1 MRFLKADYIFPI
13 SSGPVKDGILILD
26 DAGKVIEVL
35 NPETGPENSKQI
47 LNKEGEIEVF
57 KGLLCPGFINA
68 HCHLE
73 LSHMKG
79 KLSERQ
85 KLPRFLRQ
93 VSTMRNSEEA
103 EIISAMEAADA
114 EMVANGIVAVGDI
127 SNNAL
132 SFSAKLNSRI
142 IYHTFIELFDFHP
155 DRAFDVFD
163 KGKQLY
169 DQLTGLG
176 LPGSIVPHAPYT
188 VSVKLLKLINDFAY
202 TTGDVLCIHNQET
215 QSENAM
221 FRQKN
226 GELFEFLQGATNL
239 YTHWEPS
246 GFASLASTMVHLP
259 KCNKIQLVHNTYS
272 TSEDVNWAQ
281 LYSMLMWWCFCPNA
295 NLFIEDK
302 LPDIPMFVKHAAKI
316 TIGTDSYASNWSLS
330 VLDELKTIHKYYPE
344 ISVQNLLTWAT
355 LNGAEYLGL
364 HQSLGSFEK
373 GKKPGVN
380 HLIDLERD
388 TFHLSEISKVIPL
401 E

>member
-13 SSGPVKDGILILD
+13 SSAPVKDGILILD
-26 DAGKVIEVL
+26 DEGKVVEVL
-35 NPETGPENSKQI
+35 DPAIDPQSSTQI
-47 LNKEGEIEVF
+47 FEKDGELEIF
-57 KGLLCPGFINA
+57 KGLICPGFINA

-79 KLSERQ
+79 KLSEKQ
-85 KLPRFLRQ
+85 KLPGFLRQ
-93 VSTMRNSEEA
+93 VSTMRNSDET

-127 SNNAL
+127 SNNAQ
-132 SFSAKLNSRI
+132 SFDIKLNSRI
-142 IYHTFIELFDFHP
+142 AYYTFIELFDFHP
-155 DRAFDVFD
+155 DRSNDVFN
-163 KGKQLY
+163 KGKMLYEQLKGI
-169 DQLTGLG
+169 GLR
-176 LPGSIVPHAPYT
+176 GSIVPHAPYT
-188 VSVKLLKLINDFAY
+188 VSNKLLKLINDFAY
-202 TTGDVLCIHNQET
+202 ESGELICIHNQET
-215 QSENAM
+215 QSENSM
-221 FRQKN
+221 FKLKN

-239 YTHWEPS
+239 YTHWEPT
-246 GFASLASTMVHLP
+246 GFASLASSIVHLP
-259 KCNKIQLVHNTYS
+259 KCNKIQLVHNTYT

-302 LPDIPMFVKHAAKI
+302 MPDIPMFVNHAAKI

-330 VLDELKTIHKYYPE
+330 VFDELKTIHKHYPE
-344 ISVQNLLTWAT
+344 ISVHNLLTWAT

-364 HQSLGSFEK
+364 HHSLGSFDK

-380 HLIDLERD
+380 HILDLESN
-388 TFHLSEISKVIPL
+388 TFHLMENSLVIPL